1 MTWVCSCVDY
11 PGILIEPIVEEEPHP
26 PIKAWWEKLRHQ
38 LAESTV
44 TSQTLSAAVC
54 CRSVVLE
61 KQLAAK
67 KLEVGRKYWRKI
79 RSDPPPQLSS

>member
-1 MTWVCSCVDY
+1 MFISYVNL
-11 PGILIEPIVEEEPHP
+11 PGTQIGPIVEEEGNPS
-26 PIKAWWEKLRHQ
+26 IKAWWEKLRHQ

-67 KLEVGRKYWRKI
+67 KLEVRWKYG
-79 RSDPPPQLSS
+79 